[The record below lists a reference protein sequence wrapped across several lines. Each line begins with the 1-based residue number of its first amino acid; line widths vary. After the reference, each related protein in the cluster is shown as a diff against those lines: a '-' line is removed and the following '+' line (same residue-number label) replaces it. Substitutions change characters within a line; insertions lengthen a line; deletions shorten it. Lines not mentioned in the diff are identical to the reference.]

1 MVRAEFNEAV
11 FGSCRIEL
19 KKHSG
24 SVKDG
29 DTTDCTGRG
38 GRIFA
43 IRSGCAIV
51 DPVIK
56 DLAKLMLSFS
66 GFVSRGFAFFEWAIL
81 N

>member
-1 MVRAEFNEAV
+1 MKQSLEAAESNSRSIAGRSKMVTLQTARE
-11 FGSCRIEL
+11 G
-19 KKHSG
+19 
-24 SVKDG
+24 
-29 DTTDCTGRG
+29 G

-43 IRSGCAIV
+43 IGSGCAIV

-66 GFVSRGFAFFEWAIL
+66 GFVSRGFTFYEWAIL